1 MLDYYKWNLNDCCI
15 FQRLYG
21 IKKSLK
27 IPKCNQIRK
36 GHTAQ
41 WPTEKGQKDKQRF
54 TKHTHKTKDRVNEL
68 L

>member
-1 MLDYYKWNLNDCCI
+1 MTAVYFNDCTALRRVWRYQSVI
-15 FQRLYG
+15 RF
-21 IKKSLK
+21 
-27 IPKCNQIRK
+27 RK